1 VTIERSVSAP
11 AWRDPSAAPAER
23 VSDLL
28 ARLSLAEKV
37 AQLQGAWLGVD
48 AASGDVAPH
57 QHNFAVP
64 PARWGELIRDGI
76 GQLTRVY
83 GTAPVAPA
91 DGARALARSQRQI
104 MAAGRH
110 GIPAMV
116 HEECLT
122 GLAAWQAPVYPSPM
136 AWGATFDPDLIER
149 MGAQI
154 GATMRR
160 LGVHQGLAP
169 VLDVLRDLRWGRA
182 EETIS
187 EDPYLVGM
195 IGSGYVRGLESA
207 GVVATLKHFAGYSAS
222 RGGRNLAPVS
232 IGPRELAD
240 VLLPPFEMAL
250 RAGARSVMNSYTD
263 LDGVPAAAD
272 AGLLTS
278 LLRETYGFSGTVV
291 SDYFSVAF
299 LHTLHGVAGTR
310 AEAAGLALRAGIDV
324 ELPTAD
330 CYGGPLLAALE
341 DGAIDAGL
349 VDRAARRVL
358 TQKCELGLLD
368 PDWSPDPEL
377 TGPGP
382 VTGTVTAGGPGP
394 GTALDDSESRSL
406 ARDIARRSVVLLANQ
421 GALPLAPG
429 QRIAVVGPRAD
440 EASAMLGCYS
450 FPQHVGVHH
459 PGVTLGIEVPTV
471 LDALRADPAG
481 YTVSYAQGC
490 PVLGGDEAG
499 LAEAATVARAA
510 DACVAV
516 LGDLAGLFGRGTSGE
531 GCDAADLRLPGRQED
546 LLEALLATGT
556 PVVLVLLAGRPYDLS
571 RQAGRLAAAVCG
583 FYPGEEGGAA
593 LADVLSGRVNPSGR
607 LPVSFPAAGSNQ
619 PGTYLAAPLGQ
630 RSQVS
635 TIDPTPLFPFGHGL
649 SYAPV
654 TWVRIR
660 SSSPPQWPA
669 DGCCRFTATLRN
681 DATIPAAEVIQVYL
695 HDPVAE
701 VARPVQQLIAAARVD
716 LPPGSTRTVQFTV
729 HADLTSYTGRAGHRQ
744 VDAGQVELRVGR
756 SSTDIEAALG
766 YTLTG
771 QRREVGFDRVLHPE
785 ITLLPPD

>member
-1 VTIERSVSAP
+1 VTIERSLATGS
-11 AWRDPSAAPAER
+11 WRDPSAPTEAR

-28 ARLSLAEKV
+28 AQLTTGEKI
-37 AQLQGAWLGVD
+37 AQLYGVWVGVD
-48 AASGDVAPH
+48 ASDGEVAPH
-57 QHNFAVP
+57 QHDMAGPDVGW
-64 PARWGELIRDGI
+64 AELIGDGI

-83 GTAPVAPA
+83 GSAPVDPA
-91 DGARALARSQRQI
+91 EGARALGRSQRQI
-104 MAAGRH
+104 VAAGRH

-122 GLAAWQAPVYPSPM
+122 GLAAWQAAVYPSPLC
-136 AWGATFDPDLIER
+136 WGATFDPALIER

-154 GATMRR
+154 GAAMRR

-182 EETIS
+182 EETIG

-272 AGLLTS
+272 PGLLTS
-278 LLRETYGFSGTVV
+278 LLRETYGFTGTVV

-299 LHTLHGVAGTR
+299 LQTLHGVAGTR
-310 AEAAGLALRAGIDV
+310 AEAAALALRAGLDV

-330 CYGGPLLAALE
+330 CYREPLLGALADE
-341 DGAIDAGL
+341 AIDISL
-349 VDRAARRVL
+349 IDRAARRVL

-368 PDWSPDPEL
+368 PDWSPDPEAAAV
-377 TGPGP
+377 P
-382 VTGTVTAGGPGP
+382 TVS
-394 GTALDDSESRSL
+394 LDDGETRRL
-406 ARDIARRSVVLLANQ
+406 ARDVARRSAVLLANQ
-421 GALPLAPG
+421 GVLPLAPG
-429 QRIAVVGPRAD
+429 QRLAVVGPRAH

-459 PGVTLGIEVPTV
+459 PAVPLGIEVPTV

-481 YTVSYAQGC
+481 YTVSYAPGC
-490 PVLGGDEAG
+490 PVLGGDDAG
-499 LAEAATVARAA
+499 LAGAAEAASAA
-510 DACVAV
+510 DVCVAV
-516 LGDLAGLFGRGTSGE
+516 LGDRSGLFGRGTSGE
-531 GCDAADLRLPGRQED
+531 GCDAVDLRLPGRQEE
-546 LLEALLATGT
+546 LLEALLATRT

-583 FYPGEEGGAA
+583 FYPGEEGAAA
-593 LADVLSGRVNPSGR
+593 LAEVLSGRVNPSGR

-619 PGTYLAAPLGQ
+619 PGTYLAAPLGH

-635 TIDPTPLFPFGHGL
+635 EVDPTPLFPFGHGL

-654 TWVRIR
+654 TWAGVR
-660 SSSPPQWPA
+660 SCSPPQWPA
-669 DGCCRFTATLRN
+669 GGCCQFAVTLRN
-681 DATIPAAEVIQVYL
+681 DAAIAAAEVVQVYL

-701 VARPVQQLIAAARVD
+701 VARPGQQLIAAARVEV
-716 LPPGSTRTVQFTV
+716 PPGEARTVEFTL
-729 HADLTSYTGRAGHRQ
+729 HADLTSYTGRAGRRQ
-744 VDAGQVELRVGR
+744 VDPGPVELRVGR
-756 SSTDIEAALG
+756 SSTDIETALR

-771 QRREVGFDRVLHPE
+771 PRREVGFDRVLHPG
-785 ITLLPPD
+785 ITLLPGD

>member
-1 VTIERSVSAP
+1 MTIERSVSAP
-11 AWRDPSAAPAER
+11 TWRDPSAAPAER

-28 ARLSLAEKV
+28 AQLSIAEKV
-37 AQLQGAWLGVD
+37 AQLQGAWAGVD
-48 AASGDVAPH
+48 AAGDVAPH
-57 QHNFAVP
+57 QDGFAVAP
-64 PARWGELIRDGI
+64 GSWDELIRDGI

-91 DGARALARSQRQI
+91 EGARAVARSQRQV

-136 AWGATFDPDLIER
+136 CWGATFDPALIER

-182 EETIS
+182 EETIG
-187 EDPYLVGM
+187 EDPYLVGVV
-195 IGSGYVRGLESA
+195 GSGYVRGLESS

-272 AGLLTS
+272 PGLLTS
-278 LLRETYGFSGTVV
+278 LLREDYGFTGTVV

-299 LHTLHGVAGTR
+299 LQTLHGVAASR
-310 AEAAGLALRAGIDV
+310 AEAAGLALHAGIDV
-324 ELPTAD
+324 ELPAAD

-341 DGAIDAGL
+341 DGMIDIAV
-349 VDRAARRVL
+349 VDRAVRRVL

-368 PDWSPDPEL
+368 PGWSPDPEL
-377 TGPGP
+377 AAA
-382 VTGTVTAGGPGP
+382 GTVT
-394 GTALDDSESRSL
+394 LDDTESRSL
-406 ARDIARRSVVLLANQ
+406 AREIACGSVVLLANT
-421 GALPLAPG
+421 GALPLGPG
-429 QRIAVVGPRAD
+429 QRIAVVGPRAH

-459 PGVTLGIEVPTV
+459 AGLPLGIEVPTV
-471 LDALRADPAG
+471 LDALRGDPAG
-481 YTVSYAQGC
+481 YAVSYAEGC
-490 PVLGGDEAG
+490 PVLGGDDAG
-499 LAEAATVARAA
+499 LAEAAAA
-510 DACVAV
+510 AAAAEVCVAV

-531 GCDAADLRLPGRQED
+531 GCDVAGLRLPGRQEE
-546 LLEALLATGT
+546 LLEAVLATGT

-583 FYPGEEGGAA
+583 FYPGEEGAAA

-607 LPVSFPAAGSNQ
+607 LPVSFPAPGSNQ
-619 PGTYLAAPLGQ
+619 PGTYLAARLGQ

-635 TIDPTPLFPFGHGL
+635 VIDPTPLFPFGHGL

-654 TWVRIR
+654 TWAGVR
-660 SSSPPQWPA
+660 SCSPREWPA
-669 DGCCRFTATLRN
+669 DGCSRFTVTLRN
-681 DATIPAAEVIQVYL
+681 ETAIPSAEVVQVYL

-716 LPPGSTRTVQFTV
+716 LPPGSTRTVQFTL
-729 HADLTSYTGRAGHRQ
+729 HADLTCYTGRAGRRQ
-744 VDAGQVELRVGR
+744 VDPGEVELRVGR
-756 SSTDIEAALG
+756 SSTDTEVTLG

-785 ITLLPPD
+785 ITLMPAD

>member
-1 VTIERSVSAP
+1 MTIERSVSAP
-11 AWRDPSAAPAER
+11 IWRDSSAAPAER

-28 ARLSLAEKV
+28 AELSLAEKV
-37 AQLQGAWLGVD
+37 AQLQSAWVRVD
-48 AASGDVAPH
+48 AAGDVAPH
-57 QHNFAVP
+57 QDEFAVP
-64 PARWGELIRDGI
+64 PASGDDLIRDGI

-91 DGARALARSQRQI
+91 EGARAVARSQRQV

-110 GIPAMV
+110 AIPAMV

-136 AWGATFDPDLIER
+136 CWGATFDPALIER
-149 MGAQI
+149 MAAQI

-187 EDPYLVGM
+187 EDPYLVGVV
-195 IGSGYVRGLESA
+195 GSGYVRGLESS

-263 LDGVPAAAD
+263 LDGVPTAAD
-272 AGLLTS
+272 PGLLTS
-278 LLRETYGFSGTVV
+278 LLRETYGFTGTVV

-299 LHTLHGVAGTR
+299 LQTLHGVAGTR
-310 AEAAGLALRAGIDV
+310 AEAAGLALSAGIDV
-324 ELPTAD
+324 ELPSAD
-330 CYGGPLLAALE
+330 CYGRPLLAALG
-341 DGAIDAGL
+341 DGVIDTA
-349 VDRAARRVL
+349 VVNRAVRRVL

-368 PDWSPDPEL
+368 PGWSPDPEL
-377 TGPGP
+377 AAAGA
-382 VTGTVTAGGPGP
+382 VT
-394 GTALDDSESRSL
+394 LDDSESRSL
-406 ARDIARRSVVLLANQ
+406 AREIACGSVVLLANT
-421 GALPLAPG
+421 GVLPLAPG
-429 QRIAVVGPRAD
+429 QRIAVVGPRAH
-440 EASAMLGCYS
+440 EVSAMLGCYS

-459 PGVTLGIEVPTV
+459 PGLPLGIEVPTV

-481 YTVSYAQGC
+481 YTVSYAEGC
-490 PVLGGDEAG
+490 PVLGGDDAG
-499 LAEAATVARAA
+499 LATAAAA
-510 DACVAV
+510 AGPADVCVAV

-531 GCDAADLRLPGRQED
+531 GCDVASLQLPGRQEE
-546 LLEALLATGT
+546 LLEAVLATGT

-583 FYPGEEGGAA
+583 FYPGEEGAAA

-607 LPVSFPAAGSNQ
+607 LPVSFPAPGSNQ
-619 PGTYLAAPLGQ
+619 PGTYLAARLGQ

-635 TIDPTPLFPFGHGL
+635 VVDPTPLFPFGHGL

-654 TWVRIR
+654 TWAGVR
-660 SSSPPQWPA
+660 SCSPREWPA
-669 DGCCRFTATLRN
+669 DGCSRFTVTLRN
-681 DATIPAAEVIQVYL
+681 ETAIPSAEVVQVYL

-701 VARPVQQLIAAARVD
+701 VARPVQQLIAAAKVD
-716 LPPGSTRTVQFTV
+716 LPPGSTRTVQFTL
-729 HADLTSYTGRAGHRQ
+729 HADLTCYTGRAGRRQ
-744 VDAGQVELRVGR
+744 VDPGEVELRVGR
-756 SSTDIEAALG
+756 SSADTEVTLG

-785 ITLLPPD
+785 ITLLPAD